1 MDRLKTRMAQE
12 IAAAA
17 SQFQQQRTG
26 HAPGSVTVMLGDN
39 TLVITL
45 HDALSPAEQ
54 AMAQSADGAAQVQE
68 FHRQLFASSSDAFRQ
83 EIKRITGV
91 AVQDAVAEIET
102 TSGTVVHT
110 FTTGTMVQVFQL
122 ATNVPQEIPGDLVPI
137 CPVTHDAGN
146 TAGSTPLLER
156 NPMNKPMTSSHP
168 QPATATA
175 PGHTAEH
182 ACCCVN
188 GPTHEDIANRA
199 YDIYLKNGRKQG
211 QCKQNW
217 QQAEQSLRDQSQ
229 ASHRAQEH
237 SSGAVAA
244 HARGAK

>member
-1 MDRLKTRMAQE
+1 MTQE
-12 IAAAA
+12 IAGVA
-17 SQFQQQRTG
+17 SQYQQQRTG
-26 HAPGSVTVMLGDN
+26 HAPASVTVMLGDN

-45 HDALSPAEQ
+45 HGALSPAEQ

-91 AVQDAVAEIET
+91 AVQEAVAEIET
-102 TSGTVVHT
+102 ATGTVVHT

-122 ATNVPQEIPGDLVPI
+122 AKSLPEEVPGELIPPSQVN
-137 CPVTHDAGN
+137 HDAGN
-146 TAGSTPLLER
+146 TASSTPLLER
-156 NPMNKPMTSSHP
+156 NPMNKPMNSPHTP
-168 QPATATA
+168 AATATA
-175 PGHTAEH
+175 PGHTSEH

-237 SSGAVAA
+237 SSGAVV
-244 HARGAK
+244 ARACGAK

>member
-1 MDRLKTRMAQE
+1 MTQK

-17 SQFQQQRTG
+17 SRVHQLRTG
-26 HAPGSVTVMLGDN
+26 HAPGSVTAVHGDN

-45 HDALSPAEQ
+45 RGALSPSEQ
-54 AMAQSADGAAQVQE
+54 VMPHSADGAARVQ
-68 FHRQLFASSSDAFRQ
+68 Q
-83 EIKRITGV
+83 
-91 AVQDAVAEIET
+91 
-102 TSGTVVHT
+102 
-110 FTTGTMVQVFQL
+110 FQL
-122 ATNVPQEIPGDLVPI
+122 ATKVPREIPGDLGPI
-137 CPVTHDAGN
+137 CPVNHDAGK

-156 NPMNKPMTSSHP
+156 NPMNKPLTSSHT
-168 QPATATA
+168 QTAIATA
-175 PGHTAEH
+175 PGHTVAH
-182 ACCCVN
+182 ACSCVN

-217 QQAEQSLRDQSQ
+217 QQAEQSLRDQNQ

-244 HARGAK
+244 HASGAK